1 MLLLRFL
8 PRPASWASG
17 LALFAF
23 ARVVGIGM
31 ALALPILFE
40 LMRLSPRLAWVGILG
55 VWLAPVMLATIA
67 HRVTSATLDVVDAE
81 RARPAPNHAAAS
93 LRAGLF
99 AWLAVIFTSTVATL
113 ALLVI
118 DPPPVEPDTLG
129 AFFATAAGA
138 GKTLASALIW
148 IVVASLVYEVDA
160 RAMRGEARDS

>member
-40 LMRLSPRLAWVGILG
+40 LMRLSPRLAWIGILG
-55 VWLAPVMLATIA
+55 VWLAPVALAAVA
-67 HRVTSATLDVVDAE
+67 HRATSATLDVVDAE
-81 RARPAPNHAAAS
+81 RARPGPNPAAGS

-118 DPPPVEPDTLG
+118 DPPPVEPDSLG

-160 RAMRGEARDS
+160 RAMRGEARDT